1 MAVDGTV
8 EEQSRAL
15 ALTATLASQTF
26 ETNEDAVNAVLNVA
40 QQITQFETVL
50 ISEISTVR
58 SELRVHAVQ
67 NTQPALEVP
76 AGLTIPLTASP
87 CQHVA
92 SSVSPFISTNMHA
105 DAELAVLPAAKD
117 MGASSYIGV
126 PVVLPDGSFFGTLVG
141 LDRAADQDCSEQV
154 VEWMQILAQLA
165 ATHLER
171 VGANPQS

>member
-1 MAVDGTV
+1 MAIGGTGD
-8 EEQSRAL
+8 EQGRAL

-26 ETNEDAVNAVLNVA
+26 TSDDDAVNAVLDVA

-50 ISEISTVR
+50 ISDINTVR
-58 SELRVHAVQ
+58 SELRVHAVE
-67 NTQPALEVP
+67 NTQPALTVP

-87 CQHVA
+87 CQRVA
-92 SSVSPFISTNMHA
+92 SSVSPFTSADMHA

-141 LDRAADQDCSEQV
+141 LDRAAHDCSKQTV
-154 VEWMQILAQLA
+154 QWMQILAQLA
-165 ATHLER
+165 ATHLHH
-171 VGANPQS
+171 VGATTQN